1 MLNALIQR
9 QADAHAAGRLAAAT
23 GAMERGVGGL
33 SPASIAAVMAAARAG
48 AADPTGDGDQSVL
61 RTRRDEA
68 GDAECAPLRAAWA
81 TGLDVVEVAQADPWL
96 SDCILGA
103 VDGVAASLARARASG
118 GDAAVRR
125 LVDTRASLL
134 RLSSVGV
141 VVCGSRLGFTPAAG
155 AGGGGDGGRR
165 RVGRY
170 AETLSALLAAGAN
183 ADAKD
188 IAGHNPVACATGVGA
203 CATSL
208 ALVPPLVAAGGDP
221 NCVNRFGEPILMA
234 PISIGDA
241 AAFTALLR
249 AGAAASLHVP
259 LPGSPARTPA
269 QSLNGSPAL
278 MRSLTAWQRSAARG
292 ARRCAACGAA
302 ASRQCEQCRVTYY
315 CTRDCQVADWKGAAG
330 HKRTCGSVGAVD
342 VDVRTMTTDGPAMPR
357 GTTTRMMSRLTG
369 AVTRED
375 DKLVPVS
382 GTFKVKVQVPVRM
395 AAAPTAPTRA
405 PIKLSNADGAFL
417 LLPPTGDAAGAYRV
431 LDALVR
437 AEGVAGL
444 KAYLAARA
452 LPPPSPIW

>member
-1 MLNALIQR
+1 MG
-9 QADAHAAGRLAAAT
+9 AASSKAAVAPRELAADDPAAKAYAWRGGKLPALHEAARRGDAPAVAKMLRG
-23 GAMERGVGGL
+23 GAPAGMASDKGDTALHWAAIGGHV
-33 SPASIAAVMAAARAG
+33 AVM
-48 AADPTGDGDQSVL
+48 
-61 RTRRDEA
+61 E
-68 GDAECAPLRAAWA
+68 
-81 TGLDVVEVAQADPWL
+81 
-96 SDCILGA
+96 
-103 VDGVAASLARARASG
+103 
-118 GDAAVRR
+118 
-125 LVDTRASLL
+125 
-134 RLSSVGV
+134 
-141 VVCGSRLGFTPAAG
+141 
-155 AGGGGDGGRR
+155 
-165 RVGRY
+165 
-170 AETLSALLAAGAN
+170 ALLAAGAN

-188 IAGHNPVACATGVGA
+188 IAGHNPVASATGVGA

-342 VDVRTMTTDGPAMPR
+342 VNESVVNEEGWIL
-357 GTTTRMMSRLTG
+357 G
-369 AVTRED
+369 VT
-375 DKLVPVS
+375 
-382 GTFKVKVQVPVRM
+382 
-395 AAAPTAPTRA
+395 
-405 PIKLSNADGAFL
+405 
-417 LLPPTGDAAGAYRV
+417 
-431 LDALVR
+431 
-437 AEGVAGL
+437 
-444 KAYLAARA
+444 
-452 LPPPSPIW
+452 